1 MAETQPDE
9 PKVELNNSRFVGVML
24 TSAAVLL
31 SLAAI
36 AWAVARFWV
45 QTHAPIAPP
54 LSDYL
59 LTLLTLIGG
68 CAAGLLMWGL
78 AELVRRLD
86 TLNEAVIAMRA
97 APAAATTGT
106 PAAPALGGDS
116 AAIAELVSVLREVRD
131 VSLLNDQQRTMRLE
145 LLGRDELG
153 RLEQQVPALIRE
165 HNWVEAERRIRAA
178 RQRFPSLP
186 GWDALQQQV
195 DRMRASVET
204 HDIETAARQVH
215 DLVALGAWDRATE
228 VVHDLMQRHPTAA
241 KAQEIARRLSS
252 ERDKAETDTRARLLA
267 QAQEAT
273 NTRDWH
279 AALST
284 AHTLIQ
290 RYPRTPEAEALRQ
303 QLPVLRENA
312 EIQTRQRM
320 ESDIVELVKQQRFNA
335 AIRVARDVLSRFPSS
350 PQAAALRQQL
360 PRLEQKAIEH
370 GQTV

>member
-31 SLAAI
+31 SLVVI

-59 LTLLTLIGG
+59 FTLLTLIGG
-68 CAAGLLMWGL
+68 CSAGLLLWGL

-86 TLNEAVIAMRA
+86 TLNEAVTGMRT
-97 APAAATTGT
+97 APAAAVIGA
-106 PAAPALGGDS
+106 PAASGGDS

-131 VSLLNDQQRTMRLE
+131 VALLNDQQRAMRLE
-145 LLGRDELG
+145 LLGREELSS
-153 RLEQQVPALIRE
+153 LEQQVPALIRE

-178 RQRFPSLP
+178 RQRFPSIS

-195 DRMRASVET
+195 DRMRASVEA
-204 HDIETAARQVH
+204 HDIETASRQVH

-228 VVHDLMQRHPTAA
+228 VVQELLQRHPTAA
-241 KAQEIARRLSS
+241 KAQEIARRLSN

-273 NTRDWH
+273 NARDWH

-284 AHTLIQ
+284 AQTLIQ
-290 RYPRTPEAEALRQ
+290 RYPRSPEAEALRQ